1 MLTLIN
7 SSPRNWVLFAGPL
20 LAATLALVM
29 SSYGWDAKVCW
40 TGAISVLCVVWWIFE
55 PIPIPATSII
65 PLAVFPL
72 AGVLPQEKIAAAYG
86 SDLIL
91 LMLGGFMIS
100 AAMARSGSHRRLALT
115 LVNVIGGHS
124 SRRIVL
130 GFMCA
135 CAVISMWISNTAT
148 AVMMLPIALAVI
160 NESQDKNLAA
170 PLLLAIAYGCSIG
183 GLGTPIG
190 TPPNLV
196 FMQQYQIFT
205 GNTVSFTEWMSWGLP
220 TVLLFVPLAGF
231 WLTRNLNYL
240 GELVMPPPGPWRPEE
255 RRVMIVFGITI
266 LAWLTRIEPFG
277 GWSTWFDFAE
287 ANDAV
292 VALIAVVV
300 MFLVPNGR
308 GSRLLDWASAEK
320 VPWGTLILFAA
331 GITIAQ
337 AFVESGLSK
346 FVAQQLAVLSGLHPL
361 VIIAAI
367 ALVVTFLT
375 ETTSNT
381 ATTVLL
387 MPILAPAAI
396 VAGVD
401 PGLLMVP
408 AAMSASCAFMLPV
421 GTPPNAV
428 VFGTGRI
435 PITYMAREGL
445 ALNLIGAMII
455 TLVCYFLVA

>member
-7 SSPRNWVLFAGPL
+7 SSPRHWALFAGAL
-20 LAATLALVM
+20 LAAALALAM
-29 SSYGWDAKVCW
+29 SSYGWDAKACW

-72 AGVLPQEKIAAAYG
+72 AGVMPQEKIAAAYG

-100 AAMARSGSHRRLALT
+100 AAMARSGSHRRLALM

-135 CAVISMWISNTAT
+135 CAIVSMWISNTAT

-160 NESQDKNLAA
+160 DESQDKNLAA

-196 FMQQYQIFT
+196 FMQQYRIFT

-220 TVLLFVPLAGF
+220 TVLLLVPLAGF
-231 WLTRNLNYL
+231 WLTRNLNHL

-277 GWSTWFDFAE
+277 GWSTWFGFTE

-308 GSRLLDWASAEK
+308 GGRLLDWDSAEK

-367 ALVVTFLT
+367 ALAVTFLT

-387 MPILAPAAI
+387 MPLLAPAAI
-396 VAGVD
+396 VAGID

-421 GTPPNAV
+421 GTPPNAI

-445 ALNLIGAMII
+445 ALNLIGAVII

>member
-1 MLTLIN
+1 
-7 SSPRNWVLFAGPL
+7 
-20 LAATLALVM
+20 M
-29 SSYGWDAKVCW
+29 SSYGWDAKACW

-72 AGVLPQEKIAAAYG
+72 VGVMPQEKIAAAYG

-135 CAVISMWISNTAT
+135 CAVVSMWISNTAT

-160 NESQDKNLAA
+160 DESQDKNLAA

-196 FMQQYQIFT
+196 FMQQYRIFT

-220 TVLLFVPLAGF
+220 TVLLLVPLAGF
-231 WLTRNLNYL
+231 WLTRNLNYF

-266 LAWLTRIEPFG
+266 LAWLTRTEPFG
-277 GWSTWFDFAE
+277 GWSTWLGFAE

-308 GSRLLDWASAEK
+308 GSRLLDWESAEK

-337 AFVESGLSK
+337 AFVESGLSR

-367 ALVVTFLT
+367 ALAVTFLT

-421 GTPPNAV
+421 GTPPNAI

-445 ALNLIGAMII
+445 VLNLIGAVII

>member
-1 MLTLIN
+1 M
-7 SSPRNWVLFAGPL
+7 G
-20 LAATLALVM
+20 
-29 SSYGWDAKVCW
+29 SYGWDAKACW

-72 AGVLPQEKIAAAYG
+72 VGVMPQEKIAAAYG

-135 CAVISMWISNTAT
+135 CAVVSMWISNTAT

-160 NESQDKNLAA
+160 DESQDKNLAA

-196 FMQQYQIFT
+196 FMQQYRIFT

-220 TVLLFVPLAGF
+220 TVLLLVPLAGF
-231 WLTRNLNYL
+231 WLTRNLNYF

-277 GWSTWFDFAE
+277 GWSTWFGFAE

-308 GSRLLDWASAEK
+308 GSRLLDWESAEK

-367 ALVVTFLT
+367 ALAVTFLT

-387 MPILAPAAI
+387 MPLLAPAAI

-445 ALNLIGAMII
+445 ALNLIGAVII

>member
-1 MLTLIN
+1 
-7 SSPRNWVLFAGPL
+7 
-20 LAATLALVM
+20 M
-29 SSYGWDAKVCW
+29 SSYGWDAKACW

-72 AGVLPQEKIAAAYG
+72 VGVMPQEKIAAAYG

-135 CAVISMWISNTAT
+135 CAVVSMWISNTAT

-160 NESQDKNLAA
+160 DESQDKNLAA

-196 FMQQYQIFT
+196 FMQQYRIFT

-220 TVLLFVPLAGF
+220 TVLLLVPLAGF
-231 WLTRNLNYL
+231 WLTRNLNYF

-277 GWSTWFDFAE
+277 GWSTWFGFAE

-308 GSRLLDWASAEK
+308 GSRLLDWESAEK

-337 AFVESGLSK
+337 AFVESGLSR

-367 ALVVTFLT
+367 ALAVTFLT

-387 MPILAPAAI
+387 MPLLAPAAI
-396 VAGVD
+396 VAGID

-421 GTPPNAV
+421 GTPPNAI

-445 ALNLIGAMII
+445 VLNLIGAVII

>member
-7 SSPRNWVLFAGPL
+7 SSPRHWALFAGPL
-20 LAATLALVM
+20 LAAALALAM
-29 SSYGWDAKVCW
+29 SSYGWDAKACW

-72 AGVLPQEKIAAAYG
+72 VGVMPQEKIAAAYG

-135 CAVISMWISNTAT
+135 CAVVSMWISNTAT

-160 NESQDKNLAA
+160 DESQDKNLAA

-196 FMQQYQIFT
+196 FMQQYRIFT

-220 TVLLFVPLAGF
+220 TVLLLVPLAGF
-231 WLTRNLNYL
+231 WLTRNLNYF

-277 GWSTWFDFAE
+277 GWSTWFGFAE

-308 GSRLLDWASAEK
+308 GSRLLDWESAEK

-337 AFVESGLSK
+337 AFVESGLSR

-367 ALVVTFLT
+367 ALAVTFLT

-387 MPILAPAAI
+387 MPLLAPAAI
-396 VAGVD
+396 VAGID

-421 GTPPNAV
+421 GTPPNAI

-445 ALNLIGAMII
+445 VLNLIGAVII

>member
-1 MLTLIN
+1 M
-7 SSPRNWVLFAGPL
+7 
-20 LAATLALVM
+20 
-29 SSYGWDAKVCW
+29 
-40 TGAISVLCVVWWIFE
+40 
-55 PIPIPATSII
+55 
-65 PLAVFPL
+65 
-72 AGVLPQEKIAAAYG
+72 PQEKIAAAYG

-135 CAVISMWISNTAT
+135 CAVVSMWISNTAT

-160 NESQDKNLAA
+160 DESQDKNLAA

-196 FMQQYQIFT
+196 FMQQYRIFT

-220 TVLLFVPLAGF
+220 TVLLLVPLAGF
-231 WLTRNLNYL
+231 WLTRNLNYF

-277 GWSTWFDFAE
+277 GWSTWFGFAE

-308 GSRLLDWASAEK
+308 GSRLLDWESAEK

-337 AFVESGLSK
+337 AFVESGLSR

-367 ALVVTFLT
+367 ALAVTFLT

-387 MPILAPAAI
+387 MPLLAPAAI
-396 VAGVD
+396 VAGID

-421 GTPPNAV
+421 GTPPNAI

-445 ALNLIGAMII
+445 VLNLIGAVII